1 MVMLSTQSKTNNTL
15 IAKRNYTFDAVGRVA
30 TRTQTR
36 GTDTARNDS
45 FGYNDRSELT
55 SATLG
60 NDNYAYSF
68 DNIGNRITA
77 EELADEIAY
86 SANNL
91 NQYTAIE
98 KNSGTPFVP
107 TFDDD
112 GNQLTVQ
119 TATGVWNVTY
129 NAENRPITFTQGT
142 TVIECKYDS
151 QGRRFEKKV
160 TANGTVIFWQRYTYK
175 GYLQIAAFDVS
186 IVDEAEV
193 LSLATTTY
201 WDPTE
206 PTATRPL
213 AFTDHTV
220 ATPATYFYTHDLTKN
235 ICEILSRDGSA
246 VSIATT
252 YDYTPF
258 GAVSTSNSA
267 TPNTFTFSSEVL
279 DQETGLVYYNYRHY
293 NPTDGRWTSRDQVG
307 ELESF
312 MLYLF
317 LSNASLMRLDRL
329 GLEIDDSGFGE
340 KNCET
345 YFLSKSIGPI
355 NEAVAGKAD
364 FALAVSFWG
373 SGSKCCTICRNGKK
387 GNIYKLTFSVNAGI
401 EIGLSTY
408 RFKEGF
414 RLFNNRLSGEY
425 DGWLGL
431 RAYGG
436 IAGVGEVLL
445 SANTCDMSFDAD
457 GDIFM
462 TGYAGLEVGGQ
473 ITAKGNLDLGWFG
486 SYKFD
491 AGVAV
496 KGTGRLTSKWNPKL
510 RCNNKTCSLSGPY
523 SMQVSAFVDVSLAFK
538 GYSFGKRF
546 SLGESDEYEI
556 TPSLGFSFPN
566 PFELS

>member
-1 MVMLSTQSKTNNTL
+1 MVMLSTQSKTNNSL

-30 TRTQTR
+30 ARTQTR
-36 GTDTARNDS
+36 GTDTARNDAC
-45 FGYNDRSELT
+45 GYNYRSELT

-60 NDNYAYSF
+60 TDDFAYSF
-68 DNIGNRITA
+68 DNIGNRMTT

-119 TATGVWNVTY
+119 TATGVWNVIY

-213 AFTDHTV
+213 AFTDQTD
-220 ATPATYFYTHDLTKN
+220 ATPTTYFYTHDLTKN
-235 ICEILSRDGSA
+235 VCEVLSRNGSA
-246 VSIATT
+246 VSIVTT

-258 GAVSTSNSA
+258 GAVTASNST

-279 DQETGLVYYNYRHY
+279 DSETSLIYYNYRHY
-293 NPTDGRWTSRDQVG
+293 NPTDGRWISRDPIAEKGGKNLYAIVTNKPMTHIDFIG
-307 ELESF
+307 TRPGTITCSF
-312 MLYLF
+312 K
-317 LSNASLMRLDRL
+317 A
-329 GLEIDDSGFGE
+329 IDSDSGWE
-340 KNCET
+340 
-345 YFLSKSIGPI
+345 
-355 NEAVAGKAD
+355 
-364 FALAVSFWG
+364 
-373 SGSKCCTICRNGKK
+373 
-387 GNIYKLTFSVNAGI
+387 NAGYMP
-401 EIGLSTY
+401 GGDYVSAGST
-408 RFKEGF
+408 G
-414 RLFNNRLSGEY
+414 
-425 DGWLGL
+425 
-431 RAYGG
+431 
-436 IAGVGEVLL
+436 GVG
-445 SANTCDMSFDAD
+445 
-457 GDIFM
+457 
-462 TGYAGLEVGGQ
+462 
-473 ITAKGNLDLGWFG
+473 
-486 SYKFD
+486 
-491 AGVAV
+491 
-496 KGTGRLTSKWNPKL
+496 
-510 RCNNKTCSLSGPY
+510 
-523 SMQVSAFVDVSLAFK
+523 LAQ
-538 GYSFGKRF
+538 
-546 SLGESDEYEI
+546 
-556 TPSLGFSFPN
+556 
-566 PFELS
+566 